1 MSSSAR
7 TAILLAVCLALA
19 PDSRTSHALSLSAT
33 SGITIALPGNKVE
46 SLPGLYVSTFRRWVV
61 EHEDGETTGGKCEP
75 ISGAGSSLVDEG
87 WVSPTTTKELWWPRD
102 IEKIQARP
110 AVNVLFRSGV
120 ISYTSVGLDVRVP
133 HIKNEGEEE
142 KTWRNWGMNSQ
153 PIARLWNTFDI
164 CLEKLFHV
172 EGFVIDNSGN
182 IEELFPN
189 SGIQTAMERVASF
202 VAEVDSL
209 SPIAEGFHVVSFPIT
224 QSWSVL
230 PTPKD
235 HDVSSKDESAAM
247 QEEPP
252 QYKIIL
258 FGTSEPFGKKLLM
271 EPDSVL
277 EMSSTSV
284 LEIDVVR
291 TEEGKSSQY
300 LPEPYKELYL
310 SE

>member
-1 MSSSAR
+1 MSSSSR
-7 TAILLAVCLALA
+7 TTAILLACFALA
-19 PDSRTSHALSLSAT
+19 PDCRISHALSTAAT

-46 SLPGLYVSTFRRWVV
+46 KLPNIYVNTFRRWVV
-61 EHEDGETTGGKCEP
+61 EHEDGEMTGGKCEP
-75 ISGAGSSLVDEG
+75 VAGAGMSLVDEG
-87 WVSPTTTKELWWPRD
+87 WVSPTSTADLWWPRD

-120 ISYTSVGLDVRVP
+120 LSYTSVGLDVRVP
-133 HIKNEGEEE
+133 QQLKTGEQ

-164 CLEKLFHV
+164 LLEKMFHV
-172 EGFVIDNSGN
+172 EGFMIDNSGK

-189 SGIQTAMERVASF
+189 SRIQTVMERVASF

-209 SPIAEGFHVVSFPIT
+209 SPIAEGFHVVSFPI
-224 QSWSVL
+224 QSTWSDL
-230 PTPKD
+230 PAPKLCD
-235 HDVSSKDESAAM
+235 SSNGKDEAAEI
-247 QEEPP
+247 QKEPP
-252 QYKIIL
+252 QYKIVL
-258 FGTSEPFGKKLLM
+258 LGTSEPFGKKLLM

-284 LEIDVVR
+284 LEIAVFQ

-310 SE
+310 SK

>member
-1 MSSSAR
+1 M
-7 TAILLAVCLALA
+7 
-19 PDSRTSHALSLSAT
+19 
-33 SGITIALPGNKVE
+33 LPGM
-46 SLPGLYVSTFRRWVV
+46 YVSTFRRWIV
-61 EHEDGETTGGKCEP
+61 EHEDGERSGGKCEP
-75 ISGAGSSLVDEG
+75 IVGAGRSLVDEG
-87 WVSPTTTKELWWPRD
+87 WVSPTSTTELWWPRD

-133 HIKNEGEEE
+133 QLKAEGKEE

-164 CLEKLFHV
+164 LLEKMFHV
-172 EGFVIDNSGN
+172 ESFVIDNSGN

-189 SGIQTAMERVASF
+189 SRIQTAMERIASF

-209 SPIAEGFHVVSFPIT
+209 SPIAEGFHVVSFPI
-224 QSWSVL
+224 QSTWSDL
-230 PTPKD
+230 PAPKLRD
-235 HDVSSKDESAAM
+235 SSNGKDELTDI
-247 QEEPP
+247 QKEPP
-252 QYKIIL
+252 QYKIVL
-258 FGTSEPFGKKLLM
+258 LGTSEPFGKTLLK

-284 LEIDVVR
+284 LEIDVFQ